1 MKKISK
7 KSCYYFY
14 GKHHRTWDEL
24 RANFKWEIPKKMN
37 AAFYLCD
44 AHADDK
50 GKVAIFHEDHTGK
63 KGKITFWELMRVTN
77 RLANYLKAKG
87 MEQGD
92 RVAICLAQR
101 PETLI
106 SHLGIWKAGGVSV
119 PLTVLFGPDAL
130 KFRLEHS
137 DAKFAIVDSSVLDNL
152 RALRKELPLL
162 KEILVVDEKG
172 LAENE
177 MPFWKEI
184 NKASYQFD
192 VLELSSDAN
201 MMLIYTGGTTGDP
214 KGVIH
219 RHSFVFHVPAHYATL
234 LNAQIKPGD
243 VFWNPADYAW
253 IAPLFDCTFP
263 AFFYGKPVLTY
274 SSGGKFDPEK
284 AFSLIEYYGLSILY
298 IPPTGLRMMR
308 QVENPAQR
316 YDLSAPRTIFSGGES
331 FGTALPEW
339 VAKTFGKDAAVHEGY
354 GQSEGTMI
362 TMNCVKYFPYKSNMG
377 RATPGL
383 EVEIVDDEGNFLP
396 PGTTGEI
403 AVRAFDGNPIVFK
416 EYWKKPEETKKK
428 FIGDWML
435 TGDLAV
441 KDDEGYF
448 TFVSRKD
455 DIIISSGYRI
465 GPSEVEDT
473 LIKHEAVLEAGVIGV
488 PDETRGNIPKAFV
501 VLREGYQGTDELIKD
516 LQKFVGTRLAK
527 HEYPRKIEFI
537 SEIPKTTTGKVRRKD
552 LRKLEGVI

>member
-1 MKKISK
+1 MEKISK
-7 KSCYYFY
+7 NSCYYFY
-14 GKHHRTWDEL
+14 GRDWESWEHL
-24 RANFKWEIPKKMN
+24 RADFKWEIPQKMN

-44 AHADDK
+44 AHAGDK
-50 GKVAIFHEDHTGK
+50 GRVAIFHEDRFGN
-63 KGKITFWELMRVTN
+63 KGKITFWELMRVSN
-77 RLANYLKAKG
+77 RFANYLKARG
-87 MEQGD
+87 MKQGD
-92 RVAICLAQR
+92 RVAICLPQR

-130 KFRLEHS
+130 KFRLDHS
-137 DAKFAIVDSSVLDNL
+137 DAKFAIVDPDSLDTL

-162 KEILVVDEKG
+162 KDILVVDEKE
-172 LAENE
+172 LAEDE
-177 MPFWKEI
+177 TSFWTEI
-184 NKASYQFD
+184 DKGSPDFEI
-192 VLELSSDAN
+192 VELNPDAN
-201 MMLIYTGGTTGDP
+201 MLLIYTGGTTGDP

-234 LNAQIKPGD
+234 CNAKIKTGD

-253 IAPLFDCTFP
+253 IAPLFDCVFP
-263 AFFYGKPVLTY
+263 GLFYGRPVLTY
-274 SSGGKFDPEK
+274 TSGGKFSPET
-284 AFSLIEYYGLSILY
+284 AFRLIQDYRLTILY

-308 QVENPAQR
+308 QLENPAKR
-316 YDLSAPRTIFSGGES
+316 FDLSSARVIFSGGES

-339 VAKTFGKDAAVHEGY
+339 VSQTFGRDVVVHEGY

-362 TMNCVKYFPYKSNMG
+362 TMNCQRYFPYKSNMG
-377 RATPGL
+377 KATPGL
-383 EVEIVDDEGNFLP
+383 EIEILDEEGDFLP

-416 EYWKKPEETKKK
+416 EYWKKPEETKEK
-428 FIGDWML
+428 FHGDWML
-435 TGDLAV
+435 TGDLGV

-448 TFVSRKD
+448 TFLSRKD

-473 LIKHEAVLEAGVIGV
+473 LIKHPAVLEAGVIGV
-488 PDETRGNIPKAFV
+488 PDETRGHIPKAFV
-501 VLREGYQGTDELIKD
+501 VLRQGYQATDELVKD
-516 LQKFVGTRLAK
+516 LQMFVGSRLAK

-537 SEIPKTTTGKVRRKD
+537 SEMPKTTTGKVRRKD
-552 LRKLEGVI
+552 LRELEGLI